1 MLYGV
6 HPVKAT
12 LLPLLLA
19 SLLPAVAT
27 AQPVTVRVVAQTA
40 ARPAWSTAPVQ
51 ARVGDPVTLTV
62 MASARGRLSPLPPGA
77 TVRWHRVVPRTEHR
91 DSPSPNPGLTSFS
104 NAVLFGPRHGRWIG
118 YDHLEYETAAVASE
132 GPTLTVRNAGD
143 EHGGAG
149 SSWYAADV
157 TLPGGQIVR
166 TPNESAVDT
175 LGLSPTVMRVSYRSG
190 DDYLGWLSTYF
201 HVTSVFGSNGGTDA
215 THQTDRYT
223 GADCADVLIGG
234 LRASGMRAV
243 RYTSVAGIHEYAV
256 AQSGVLRVETD
267 GAIRGADGA
276 VTLRWGSDVRP
287 GDLVTIDY
295 AEDAGHSLP
304 RAWDHIGALVADANG
319 DGVLDGSDTL
329 RHEGSRGLT
338 DTALRHAGAMRIVV
352 WRWRHLAGR

>member
-1 MLYGV
+1 MRHRSLLI
-6 HPVKAT
+6 AA
-12 LLPLLLA
+12 LLPSA
-19 SLLPAVAT
+19 AA
-27 AQPVTVRVVAQTA
+27 AQPLTARVVARTPSRPSWSA
-40 ARPAWSTAPVQ
+40 AAVQ
-51 ARVGDPVTLTV
+51 ARVGDAVELAV
-62 MASARGRLSPLPPGA
+62 MTSSRGRLSALPHGA
-77 TVRWHRVVPRTEHR
+77 TVRWRRVIPRTEHR
-91 DSPSPNPGLTSFS
+91 DFPSPNPGITSFS

-118 YDHLEYETAAVASE
+118 YDRLEYDAAPVASE
-132 GPTLTVRNAGD
+132 APTLTVRDAGD

-157 TLPGGQIVR
+157 TLPGGVTLR
-166 TPNESAVDT
+166 TPDETT
-175 LGLSPTVMRVSYRSG
+175 LDRQGLSATVMRVSYRSG

-234 LRASGMRAV
+234 LRASGMRSV

-256 AQSGVLRVETD
+256 ARSGVLRVEED
-267 GAIRGADGA
+267 GSVRGPDGP
-276 VTLRWGSDVRP
+276 VSLRWGGDLRP

-295 AEDAGHSLP
+295 AEDGGNSLP

-338 DTALRHAGAMRIVV
+338 DTPLRHAGAMRVV
-352 WRWRHLAGR
+352 LWRWRHLTGR

>member
-1 MLYGV
+1 MAAVTVML
-6 HPVKAT
+6 ARA
-12 LLPLLLA
+12 LAIA
-19 SLLPAVAT
+19 SLLPAAAA
-27 AQPVTVRVVAQTA
+27 AQPLTARVVAQTTS
-40 ARPAWSTAPVQ
+40 RPVWSTSAVQ
-51 ARVGDPVTLTV
+51 ARVGEPVTLTV
-62 MASARGRLSPLPPGA
+62 MTSARGRLSALPPGA
-77 TVRWHRVVPRTEHR
+77 TVRWRRVTPRTEHR
-91 DSPSPNPGLTSFS
+91 DFPSPNPGISSFS

-118 YDHLEYETAAVASE
+118 YDRLEYESAPLAHDAA
-132 GPTLTVRNAGD
+132 TLTVRNAGD

-157 TLPGGQIVR
+157 TLPDGTALR
-166 TPNESAVDT
+166 TPDETTVDRQ
-175 LGLSPTVMRVSYRSG
+175 GLSPTVLRVSYRSG

-256 AQSGVLRVETD
+256 AQSGVLRVEED
-267 GAIRGADGA
+267 GGVRAPDGA
-276 VTLRWGSDVRP
+276 VALRWGSDVRP

-295 AEDAGHSLP
+295 AEDGGNSLP

-338 DTALRHAGAMRIVV
+338 DTPLRHAGAMRVV
-352 WRWRHLAGR
+352 LWRWRHLTGR